1 MNSIANILGATIW
14 QSNGSPFLFDVVLI
28 DSRKLRFTKQAVF
41 IAMKGA
47 RQDSHAYLKA
57 VYDAGVRNFIV
68 EENAWKTTNKSHFI
82 DSNIWVVESGLA
94 ALQSIA
100 AIHRHQFNYPL
111 LAITGSNAKT
121 IVKEWLAQLLKA
133 HFVVVKNPK
142 SYNSQ
147 VGVPLSVLHMQAQH
161 NFAIFEAGISEPNE
175 MQKLANIL
183 HPNFGVFTLL
193 GEAHSEGFSSD
204 LHKLSEK
211 NLLFQSCEKVL
222 FGSDQSLVKDF
233 FYGLNQNLQQQN
245 LPKKYWDWS
254 NQNPQADFY
263 IEVTSQANQTVLRC
277 QGIDVSIPFTDA
289 AAIWN
294 ASTCLA
300 FLAMQGLDLPS
311 FAPHFADL
319 PVLDMRL
326 QLKEAQQNCLL
337 INDSYSADLGS
348 LRIALEFLDEHAG
361 NLPKTVILSDFLE
374 SGMTQEKLYATIAQ
388 LTQAHQVETFIGIG
402 SAISKQAHLF
412 QHKQVF
418 FFQST
423 QAFLKAFSL
432 TYFHQQA
439 ILLKGARSFAF
450 ERIGKL
456 LEKQAHQ
463 TVFEINLNALLHNL
477 NVYRQLLQPK
487 VKLMAMVKAFSYGAG
502 SYEIARLLHANRVDY
517 LTVAYADEGVVLRK
531 AGIETPIMV
540 MNPEPQSFDLLIQYN
555 LEPEMYHFEILE
567 AFIQSLNGEE
577 ASIHLELD
585 SGMKRLGFDTSEI
598 PALIQ
603 CLKANPNLQIKSIF
617 SHLAASEDP
626 QHDAFT
632 QSQIDLFKHNSDQII
647 AHFSYP
653 ILRHCLNSGGIARFP
668 NAQFDMVRLGIGLYG
683 VNPAPNNLA
692 LQAIGTLK
700 TLISQVREISQKE
713 SIGYGRK
720 GHLPQG
726 GKIAIVAIGYAD
738 GLDRKLSNGVGSM
751 LVNGKLAPIVGN
763 ICMDMTMLDVSNID
777 CKAGDEVI
785 VFGENPSI
793 ESLSEQI
800 GTIPYE
806 ILTGVSQRV
815 KRVYFYA

>member
-1 MNSIANILGATIW
+1 MNSIAHILGAKIW
-14 QSNGSPFLFDVVLI
+14 QENGTPFMFQVILI
-28 DSRKLRFTKQAVF
+28 DSRKLRFTEHAVF
-41 IAMKGA
+41 IAMKGT
-47 RQDSHAYLKA
+47 RQDSHAYLQS
-57 VYDAGVRNFIV
+57 VYAAGVRNFII
-68 EENAWKTTNKSHFI
+68 EEQALPHI
-82 DSNIWVVESGLA
+82 DATQFLNSNIWVVQSGLR
-94 ALQSIA
+94 ALQTLA
-100 AIHRHQFNYPL
+100 TLHRQKYSYPL

-121 IVKEWLAQLLKA
+121 IVKEWLAHILKSA
-133 HFVVVKNPK
+133 FVVVKNPK

-175 MQKLANIL
+175 MQNLANIL
-183 HPNFGVFTLL
+183 QANLGIFTLL
-193 GEAHSEGFSSD
+193 GEAHSEGFQSN
-204 LHKLSEK
+204 LHKLQEK
-211 NLLFQSCEKVL
+211 NILFQSCEQVL
-222 FGSDQSLVKDF
+222 FGSDQAQVKAYFDA
-233 FYGLNQNLQQQN
+233 LNQQLVQDQ
-245 LPKKYWDWS
+245 LPKKYRDWS
-254 NQNPQADFY
+254 NQNPAADFY
-263 IEVTSQANQTVLRC
+263 IEVEVKPHHSLLRYKGAEC
-277 QGIDVSIPFTDA
+277 RIPFTDA

-300 FLAMQGLDLPS
+300 FLAMQGLDLTNLL
-311 FAPHFADL
+311 PHFEDL

-326 QLKEAQQNCLL
+326 QLKEAQQNSLL

-361 NLPKTVILSDFLE
+361 SLSRTLIISDFLE
-374 SGMTQEKLYATIAQ
+374 SGMSQDALYTHIAQ
-388 LTQAHQVETFIGIG
+388 LCKAHQIHTLIGIG
-402 SAISKQAHLF
+402 SAIGKHAHLF
-412 QHKQVF
+412 NQAHTF
-418 FFQST
+418 FFPST
-423 QAFLKAFSL
+423 AEFIQQFSL
-432 TYFHQQA
+432 SYFNQQA

-456 LEKQAHQ
+456 LEKKAHQ

-477 NVYRQLLQPK
+477 NVYRALLQPK
-487 VKLMAMVKAFSYGAG
+487 VKVMAMVKAFSYGAG
-502 SYEIARLLHANRVDY
+502 SYEIARLLEANRVDY

-531 AGIETPIMV
+531 AGIQSPIMV
-540 MNPEPQSFDLLIQYN
+540 MNPEPQSFDLLGTYT
-555 LEPEMYHFEILE
+555 LEPEMYHIDMLQ

-598 PALIQ
+598 PALIALLQ
-603 CLKANPNLQIKSIF
+603 QHPNIQIKSVF

-626 QHDAFT
+626 SHDAFT
-632 QSQIDLFKHNSDQII
+632 QGQIALFHQNAQLIC
-647 AHFSYP
+647 AAFPYP

-668 NAQFDMVRLGIGLYG
+668 QAQFDMVRLGIGLYG
-683 VNPAPNNLA
+683 VNPAPNTLP

-700 TLISQVREISQKE
+700 TLISQVRNIGAQE

-720 GHLPQG
+720 GKLAQD

-738 GLDRKLSNGVGSM
+738 GLDRKLSNGVGAM

-763 ICMDMTMLDVSNID
+763 ICMDMTMLDVSEID

-785 VFGENPSI
+785 VFGDNPTI
-793 ESLSEQI
+793 ATLSAQI